1 MKVICKCCHKM
12 FDYDMYMGLCPKCG
26 RVYRREKGM
35 YTDVEKD
42 MVGDFHLHVDDG
54 GLNRGIAGVVYNQG
68 SEATFK
74 NHANGFDDYMDD
86 HSHGHIVSREDSY
99 QNNPESAT
107 SLYRQ
112 SAAANASLNVYDTSN
127 ANSNVASNTNSNI
140 SKYLN
145 KSTTGQNS
153 SGTSGKNSSEYYSA
167 NHKTALN
174 QPITE
179 KKKNDKITLITV
191 AIIIII
197 SILMSILSN

>member
-68 SEATFK
+68 SEEAFR
-74 NHANGFDDYMDD
+74 NHANGFDDD
-86 HSHGHIVSREDSY
+86 
-99 QNNPESAT
+99 
-107 SLYRQ
+107 YRQ
-112 SAAANASLNVYDTSN
+112 SATANASLNVYDTSN

-153 SGTSGKNSSEYYSA
+153 SSATGKNSSEYYSA

>member
-68 SEATFK
+68 SEEVIKTL
-74 NHANGFDDYMDD
+74 ANGFDEDMEDY
-86 HSHGHIVSREDSY
+86 SQRSVRPAPRPEPSYESRLESRLESRPTEGSY
-99 QNNPESAT
+99 RQESVTTQGGNNQRIAAT
-107 SLYRQ
+107 QRAAQPLSTRQALYRQ
-112 SAAANASLNVYDTSN
+112 SAT
-127 ANSNVASNTNSNI
+127 ANSNT
-140 SKYLN
+140 YFD
-145 KSTTGQNS
+145 
-153 SGTSGKNSSEYYSA
+153 A

-174 QPITE
+174 KPITD
-179 KKKNDKITLITV
+179 KKKNDSISYVIV
-191 AIIIII
+191 GIIIII
-197 SILMSILSN
+197 SIIMGMLSN